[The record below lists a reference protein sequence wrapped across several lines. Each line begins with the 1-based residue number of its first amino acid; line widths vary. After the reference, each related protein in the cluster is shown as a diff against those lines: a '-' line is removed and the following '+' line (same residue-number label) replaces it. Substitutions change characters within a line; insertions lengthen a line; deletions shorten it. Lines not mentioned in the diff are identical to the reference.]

1 MELQAPSVLAQLPRP
16 LQGSTGKT
24 QIGEVYSLSD
34 SRKRKRYEVAVAVDG
49 EALNIYNVQT
59 PKLVTS
65 YAVPPQSSFS
75 CRPCSVRR
83 KLAHKSTVIRQTY
96 CAVERPEKQIKAFFE
111 ESGATTTSAPNIS
124 SSSFTLKDSK
134 SPTVFLGIFPAASD
148 EENEEE
154 DSFDVLAVH
163 QDGRVRRLAPDLK
176 AERWSINHSEIAK
189 SSEERE
195 VSAGFLIEFGDAKK
209 SLLKRRPDLAALAS
223 GDIVGKGVEEPSV
236 LLLVSHPART
246 KTLSLGDVKIQIF
259 SVPARIR
266 SDALGLDESQKL
278 RHLMTVSLPAV
289 EGFEGLSVENLQWNF
304 HSGSAGLNL
313 SFQKG
318 FLSIDLSQYSPT
330 VTSQFILEDENFSS
344 VTRISPH
351 SVIGASQSMIAL
363 YDTQYQSIQRS
374 IALGDVLSGGSS
386 KIDINKAPVVFVSY
400 FAKLGIAVAT
410 KGNNLLAFDL
420 SSVHTAPAQ
429 SFKRQRDGLLIDAI
443 GRGIKSS
450 AAVWNTTGS
459 HQEEHKELLGLDT
472 QTEVDKWNKLRKN
485 LESASQK
492 KDAKAFDKA
501 VKSYFDLTAPE
512 DRFINPEKILFVLSK
527 LFSASP
533 GEKEDTTK
541 LAVSFWPSETCK
553 WLINSGRLSM
563 NNVEIA
569 VRRCAKPRI
578 LPPFPSGSFVRSL
591 ADFDSSLKL
600 LLTVLQG
607 PVTLSTDEL
616 AAALKMFIEVV
627 RTRFAALDEP
637 ARAIT
642 NGPRDETDEME
653 GVEGAST
660 SKVTRSPESALTDA
674 FTGLNLT
681 LIKLHLHA
689 IPDVIRSIRST
700 LSNTETLSVIQHLRI
715 SLATGGYTT
724 RFTESPPIP
733 LATHQVSP
741 SLTLDSIIDLLSAC
755 VDAIGPSG
763 WVSAA
768 GFANELDLIGDMKTE
783 ISFALAG
790 VEEASYMKGIL
801 REFLR
806 FGSTAITSSNDP
818 TSNLVGIGEEIPP
831 TPAPREKHER
841 LNGAELITFAPPDE
855 DDLDPETGGKML
867 PLSLKAARHGDV
879 SRKKVKKSTGEVKAR
894 SSREIGYLRR
904 KAMGKY
910 AFERLLV

>member
-34 SRKRKRYEVAVAVDG
+34 ARKRKRYEVAVAVDG

-83 KLAHKSTVIRQTY
+83 KLTHKSTVIRQTY

-111 ESGATTTSAPNIS
+111 ESGATATSAPNIS

-148 EENEEE
+148 EGSEEE

-163 QDGRVRRLAPDLK
+163 KDGRVRRLSPDLK
-176 AERWSINHSEIAK
+176 TERWSIKHSEIAK
-189 SSEERE
+189 SSAARE
-195 VSAGFLIEFGDAKK
+195 VCAGFLIEFGDAKK

-223 GDIVGKGVEEPSV
+223 GDIVGNGVEEPSV
-236 LLLVSHPART
+236 LLLVSYPAGT
-246 KTLSLGDVKIQIF
+246 NTLSLEDVKIQIF

-266 SDALGLDESQKL
+266 SDALSLDESQKL
-278 RHLMTVSLPAV
+278 RHLTTASLPAV
-289 EGFEGLSVENLQWNF
+289 EGLEGLAVENLQWNF

-313 SFQKG
+313 SFQRG
-318 FLSIDLSQYSPT
+318 FLSVDLSQYTPT
-330 VTSQFILEDENFSS
+330 VTSQFILEDERFSS

-351 SVIGASQSMIAL
+351 SVIGASQSMVAL

-374 IALGDVLSGGSS
+374 IAIGDVLSEGSS
-386 KIDINKAPVVFVSY
+386 KIDINKSPVAFVSY

-420 SSVHTAPAQ
+420 SSAHTAPAQ
-429 SFKRQRDGLLIDAI
+429 SLKRQRDGLLIDAI
-443 GRGIKSS
+443 GRGLKSS
-450 AAVWNTTGS
+450 ATVWDTTGA
-459 HQEEHKELLGLDT
+459 HQEEHLELLGLDG
-472 QTEVDKWNKLRKN
+472 QEEVDKWNKLRKS
-485 LESASQK
+485 LDLASQN
-492 KDAKAFDKA
+492 KDTKAFDKA
-501 VKSYFDLTAPE
+501 VKSYFDLTAQV
-512 DRFINPEKILFVLSK
+512 DRFINPEKILLVLSK
-527 LFSASP
+527 LFFARS
-533 GEKEDTTK
+533 GESEDTTK

-553 WLINSGRLSM
+553 WLIDSGRLSM

-591 ADFDSSLKL
+591 VDFDPSLKL
-600 LLTVLQG
+600 LLSVLQG
-607 PVTLSTDEL
+607 PVKLSTDEL

-642 NGPRDETDEME
+642 NGPRDEADEME

-660 SKVTRSPESALTDA
+660 SQQVTRSPESALTDA

-689 IPDVIRSIRST
+689 IPDVIKSIRST

-790 VEEASYMKGIL
+790 VEEASYLKGIL

-806 FGSTAITSSNDP
+806 YASTVVTPSVP
-818 TSNLVGIGEEIPP
+818 TNLAGEEIPP

-841 LNGAELITFAPPDE
+841 LNGAELITYAPPDE
-855 DDLDPETGGKML
+855 DDLLDPDAGGKML
-867 PLSLKAARHGDV
+867 PLSLKATRHGDV
-879 SRKKVKKSTGEVKAR
+879 SRKKVKKSTGEVKTR

>member
-83 KLAHKSTVIRQTY
+83 KLTSKSTVIRQTY

-148 EENEEE
+148 DESEEE

-176 AERWSINHSEIAK
+176 TERWSINHSELAK
-189 SSEERE
+189 SSGRQIC
-195 VSAGFLIEFGDAKK
+195 AGFLIEFGDAKK

-236 LLLVSHPART
+236 LLLVSYPAGT
-246 KTLSLGDVKIQIF
+246 KTLSLEDVKIQIF

-266 SDALGLDESQKL
+266 SDTLGLDESQKL
-278 RHLMTVSLPAV
+278 RHLTTASLPAV
-289 EGFEGLSVENLQWNF
+289 EGLQGLPVENLQWNF

-330 VTSQFILEDENFSS
+330 VTSKFILEDENFSS

-374 IALGDVLSGGSS
+374 IAIGDILSGGSS
-386 KIDINKAPVVFVSY
+386 KIDIDKAPVLFVSH

-450 AAVWNTTGS
+450 ATVWDTTGS
-459 HQEEHKELLGLDT
+459 HQEEHRDLLGLDT
-472 QTEVDKWNKLRKN
+472 QEEVDKWNKLRKN

-501 VKSYFDLTAPE
+501 VKSYFDLTAPVE
-512 DRFINPEKILFVLSK
+512 RFINPEKILFVLSK
-527 LFSASP
+527 LFSASS

-553 WLINSGRLSM
+553 WLTDSGRLSM

-591 ADFDSSLKL
+591 ADLDSSLKL

-642 NGPRDETDEME
+642 NGPRDDTDEME

-689 IPDVIRSIRST
+689 IPDVIKSIRST

-741 SLTLDSIIDLLSAC
+741 SLTLDSIVDLLSAC

-806 FGSTAITSSNDP
+806 FGSTAVTPSEP
-818 TSNLVGIGEEIPP
+818 TDLTGEDIPP

-879 SRKKVKKSTGEVKAR
+879 SRKKVKKSTGEVKTR

>member
-1 MELQAPSVLAQLPRP
+1 MCVWYGRIDNATDAEQRQ
-16 LQGSTGKT
+16 Q
-24 QIGEVYSLSD
+24 
-34 SRKRKRYEVAVAVDG
+34 
-49 EALNIYNVQT
+49 VQT

-83 KLAHKSTVIRQTY
+83 KLAHNSVVIRQTY

-111 ESGATTTSAPNIS
+111 ESTTSAPNIS
-124 SSSFTLKDSK
+124 SSSFSLKDSK
-134 SPTVFLGIFPAASD
+134 SSTVFLGIFPAALSEETE
-148 EENEEE
+148 EENL
-154 DSFDVLAVH
+154 FDVLAVH
-163 QDGRVRRLAPDLK
+163 KDGRVRRLSPDLK
-176 AERWSINHSEIAK
+176 TERWTISHSEITK
-189 SSEERE
+189 SSSTRE
-195 VSAGFLIEFGDAKK
+195 VCAGFLVEFSDAKK

-223 GDIVGKGVEEPSV
+223 GDIVGSGVEEPSV
-236 LLLVSHPART
+236 LLLVSYPAGS
-246 KTLSLGDVKIQIF
+246 KTLSLEDVQIQIF

-266 SDALGLDESQKL
+266 SDALSLDESQKL
-278 RHLMTVSLPAV
+278 RHLMTVNLPSV
-289 EGFEGLSVENLQWNF
+289 EGLENLAVENLKWNF
-304 HSGSAGLNL
+304 HSGSASLNL
-313 SFQKG
+313 SFQRG
-318 FLSIDLSQYSPT
+318 FLGVDLSQYSPT
-330 VTSQFILEDENFSS
+330 VTSQFILDDEKFSS

-351 SVIGASQSMIAL
+351 SVIGASQSMVAL

-374 IALGDVLSGGSS
+374 IATSNVLSGGSS
-386 KIDINKAPVVFVSY
+386 KVDINKSPVVFISY

-420 SSVHTAPAQ
+420 SSLHSAPAQ
-429 SFKRQRDGLLIDAI
+429 SHKRQRDGLLIDAI

-450 AAVWNTTGS
+450 AALWDTTGG
-459 HQEEHKELLGLDT
+459 HRDEHLASLGLDT
-472 QTEVDKWNKLRKN
+472 QEEIDKWNKLKSS
-485 LESASQK
+485 LESASEK
-492 KDAKAFDKA
+492 KDAKVFDKA
-501 VKSYFDLTAPE
+501 VKSYFDLTAPL
-512 DRFINPEKILFVLSK
+512 DRFVNLEKILFVLSK
-527 LFSASP
+527 IFSATP
-533 GEKEDTTK
+533 GETEDITK
-541 LAVSFWPSETCK
+541 LTVSLWPSETSK
-553 WLINSGRLSM
+553 WLIDSGRLSM

-569 VRRCAKPRI
+569 VRRSAKPRI
-578 LPPFPSGSFVRSL
+578 LPPFPGGSFVRSL
-591 ADFDSSLKL
+591 ADFDPSLKIL
-600 LLTVLQG
+600 VSLLQG
-607 PVTLSTDEL
+607 PVKLGTDEL

-642 NGPRDETDEME
+642 NGPRDEADEMD
-653 GVEGAST
+653 GVEGTST
-660 SKVTRSPESALTDA
+660 SQVSRNPESALTDA

-689 IPDVIRSIRST
+689 IPDIIKSIRST

-741 SLTLDSIIDLLSAC
+741 SLSLDSITDLLTAC

-790 VEEASYMKGIL
+790 VEEATYLKGIL

-806 FGSTAITSSNDP
+806 YSSTVVTPSGP
-818 TSNLVGIGEEIPP
+818 TNLAGEEIPA
-831 TPAPREKHER
+831 TPAPREKRER
-841 LNGAELITFAPPDE
+841 LNGAELITYAAPDE
-855 DDLDPETGGKML
+855 DDLDGDAGGKML
-867 PLSLKAARHGDV
+867 PLSLKATHGDV
-879 SRKKVKKSTGEVKAR
+879 SRKKVNKSTGEVKTR

-904 KAMGKY
+904 KATGKY
-910 AFERLLV
+910 TFERLLV